1 MQADSVLKL
10 DLSDMPKEA
19 FTSDRATILNDI
31 EIFNAATTYDIKC
44 ELLINPGKYLE
55 HYSFSSFAY
64 QKDFALTD
72 IFDHHLQ
79 KFKQGIVK
87 KVLFLWAYIPIIAK
101 FVQLHTYITISVKLH
116 LSLNILIIKLHSKI
130 MISLMF
136 DTNLDKTS
144 FIIAMF

>member
-1 MQADSVLKL
+1 
-10 DLSDMPKEA
+10 MPKEA

-31 EIFNAATTYDIKC
+31 EIFNAATKYDIKC

-87 KVLFLWAYIPIIAK
+87 KVLFL
-101 FVQLHTYITISVKLH
+101 
-116 LSLNILIIKLHSKI
+116 
-130 MISLMF
+130 
-136 DTNLDKTS
+136 
-144 FIIAMF
+144 